1 MTIQQDRGKQGELL
15 AKKYLEEKGYEILH
29 QNWQA
34 GAAEIDLIARHENQL
49 IFIEVK
55 ARSYTYFGPPES
67 FVTIRKEHLMI
78 DAAHRYIDMHDYE
91 GDIRF
96 DIIGIILPQ
105 NGKGAKIKHFE
116 DAFFPGLA

>member
-1 MTIQQDRGKQGELL
+1 MTIQQDHGKQGECL
-15 AKKYLEEKGYEILH
+15 ARRFLESKGYEILH

-34 GAAEIDLIARHENQL
+34 GSAEIDLIAKYQNQI

-55 ARSYTYFGPPES
+55 ARAYTYFGQPEE
-67 FVTIRKEHLMI
+67 FVTKRKEHLMI

-91 GDIRF
+91 GEIRF
-96 DIIGIILPQ
+96 DIIGIILAK
-105 NGKGAKIKHFE
+105 KGQQEKIKHFE